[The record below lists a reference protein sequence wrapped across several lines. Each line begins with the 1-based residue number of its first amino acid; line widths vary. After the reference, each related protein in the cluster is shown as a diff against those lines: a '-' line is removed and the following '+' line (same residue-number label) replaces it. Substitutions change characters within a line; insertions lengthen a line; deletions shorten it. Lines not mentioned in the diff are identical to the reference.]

1 MTFDSDG
8 RGCTQS
14 VRRGCPKAALLSMSL
29 TGVGWVG
36 VRSSNAGICHVEA
49 RPDTLTD
56 GTALEGTPNL
66 LNLTNTDH
74 RTAKREILGVG
85 AGQNGTCCV
94 YYALHQHL
102 HQRALVAPNTT
113 DGEAGADP
121 AVEARDV
128 GVTRL
133 PGVPQRGPHQTSAP
147 RVDPQEEVACVQ
159 HLGPAHTEIERRQT
173 KGEERTRCAD
183 VLD

>member
-102 HQRALVAPNTT
+102 HQRALVAPYTT
-113 DGEAGADP
+113 NGQAWAEP
-121 AVEARDV
+121 PVEPRDIE
-128 GVTRL
+128 VTGL
-133 PGVPQRGPHQTSAP
+133 PGVPQRGLHQMPAP
-147 RVDPQEEVACVQ
+147 RVDTEEQVSGVQ
-159 HLGPAHTEIERRQT
+159 HLGPAHSR
-173 KGEERTRCAD
+173 RTRRRPKRQD
-183 VLD
+183 MHV